1 MNCINK
7 SHPSYKKLLEETGL
21 RPFQLELKVV
31 AWQMANDTDEFPT
44 KDFTPLRELET
55 LTENFVDETGYVFP
69 DYVDHVRS
77 KIKAIGGAWLRSDKK
92 GYYIQ
97 TEKHNV
103 VESREVLTT
112 LLDKLSKKFGIEWR
126 FDSTMKAKGR
136 FEGGVVYINPN
147 KATLDTAFHE
157 FAHPFLLVLKKE
169 NRALYNRLVRG
180 IKNEKT
186 ILERTKKLYPEL
198 SEEELLEEA
207 IVESL
212 GRKAVL
218 ETKVYGGAI
227 TQFIEWVKG
236 IVADLFGQEYSSFKD
251 VAKMLSDEAY
261 EKQLEVNSKTAL
273 YQIDESTVEIYR
285 NQLEGKTTQQKEV
298 VERLIAINR
307 EVELNDTGDK
317 YVTSDG
323 VEYTRVSDELAKDD
337 YYKFDKNVSE
347 ENKAL
352 ALQWGNEVDG
362 IMRSVLL
369 GQPLEEGTIDSSV
382 AQGIYDEFKK
392 IKESYP
398 DSIIIPQITFLN
410 KKKGVAGTADIV
422 VVHKDGSLEILD
434 VKTSRYK
441 FRKTPDPKALKYA
454 DSYNRHAAQLTMYRA
469 LAESQGFTFVEQGGL
484 KILPIEFTVS
494 EANEVVGWKRP
505 FDFIEHGGVEKLY
518 EVYREGFEKSQFADV
533 MNNLKQVIQK
543 KINKAKQE
551 GKGGQVKALE
561 TILADIRSSIDIE
574 GVNKF
579 VNESYNTFFG
589 TSKFAGYYK
598 IYKDY
603 LNKAQLEDDPL
614 EMLAKIHEIEELMN
628 LYKDSVKELWKSYLN
643 FKELT
648 PLDDFQG
655 DSTLDK
661 LDKLQR
667 MFSDMEQGFQ
677 DDIPRVVAKVLA
689 KQVSP
694 NVVEAIKTNIKS
706 KSIDKFKEKSP
717 EEVAKMSFVAKQR
730 YAFQK
735 NQSEKMRKK
744 LNELNEQFVNDKG
757 EVDVEEAIYREIKF
771 GGYKDVGIADR
782 WLSPGISMPNT
793 FLPTFIL
800 TMKKA
805 FEEIRLKN
813 MRFIPLAYQQFEKF
827 SKSNKASKD
836 MPHEFNKGLYTKRTV
851 QQGEETKQILT
862 FVSPIDYNAFNIN
875 KIKFNEQIKALSGA
889 EKYKAV
895 LKWEAENTQVRPDV
909 HIEGVT
915 KMGNLILIETK
926 TELEERKKKELG
938 EKGFQDW
945 KASVTSQEML
955 RGEYRIPKLD
965 TYRDD
970 LFFKMDSNQKEYY
983 KFLLTTYFDSQN
995 KVPKRKEGDKFIL
1008 PYIDKST
1015 NDRLLQGEFWNTLKY
1030 KGQDM
1035 FMLMEEDML
1044 KENVERNKTIPVL
1057 YYNNSNSMDAENVS
1071 TDLLHS
1077 IMRFKMASDRYSVQN
1092 KYVPLANN
1100 LLSLVQ
1106 KTAPAESDTEGFK
1119 ILDKAAKAVGITNGI
1134 NKYIKKHEQSNVVAM
1149 LESFIDTQIYG
1160 IARKDAKFNIGGI
1173 TVDSGKIADTIMSF
1187 ASHTQIALDPLTSL
1201 ANSLNAQ
1208 IQIAEEAFAGQFVD
1222 RKTWWEA
1229 QKYYNTH
1236 ELDFIHDS
1244 LQPYNKSFIGTL
1256 MDTYDAMQGEYID
1269 EFGHKLTKS
1278 AFKAKIGSG
1287 IGFSMMHKGEHRAAA
1302 IMMIALLNKQKVGDK
1317 TLFEIH
1323 KEQFEKDGKIELN
1336 FSSQTR
1342 LHAINK
1348 RLHGVYNRFDAPEI
1362 QRHALGRLMIMYR
1375 KFLAPGLKRRFKNE
1389 GLDYELGDYTEG
1401 FYRQFYKAM
1410 FTDVKKLGLALQNK
1424 QGDMTPYELYNI
1436 RRAIFE
1442 HLMII
1447 TTGLMSTVL
1456 MSMGGF
1462 TDDDDDE
1469 YFYGALLYQVLRVNS
1484 ELSIYGGVGDINNY
1498 LLPDF
1503 NEVVTPYKATSAAFT
1518 TIAKVQKL
1526 YSYVM
1531 GDAVNLIQGEDIAR
1545 YKRDSGVFEKGDSKT
1560 MAALIKLIGISGK
1573 NLSSDVALETLT
1585 LTRGIDIKNND

>member
-7 SHPSYKKLLEETGL
+7 SHPDFVKLQKETGL

-31 AWQMANDTDEFPT
+31 AWQMVNNTDMFPT
-44 KDFTPLRELET
+44 KDFRPLGQLESIIEDFT
-55 LTENFVDETGYVFP
+55 DNTGYVFP
-69 DYVDHVRS
+69 EYVNHVRS

-112 LLDKLSKKFGIEWR
+112 LLDKLSNKFGLEWR

-136 FEGGVVYINPN
+136 FEDNIVYINPN

-157 FAHPFLLVLKKE
+157 FAHPLLLVLKEE
-169 NRALYNRLVRG
+169 NKALYNRLIRG
-180 IKNEKT
+180 IKSESK
-186 ILERTKKLYPEL
+186 ILEATRKRYPEL
-198 SEEELLEEA
+198 SGQELLEEA

-212 GRKAVL
+212 GREAVL
-218 ETKVYGGAI
+218 ETQVHRGTIAK
-227 TQFIEWVKG
+227 FIEWVKG
-236 IVADLFGQEYSSFKD
+236 IIKDLFGQEYTSFKD
-251 VAKMLSDEAY
+251 VARMLSDEAY
-261 EKQLEVNSKTAL
+261 QNQLEVNSKTAL
-273 YQIDESTVEIYR
+273 YQIDENTVQIYQ
-285 NQLEGKTTQQKEV
+285 NQLVGKTTQQKEV
-298 VERLIAINR
+298 VEKLIAINR
-307 EVELNDTGDK
+307 EVELNEDGSK

-323 VEYTRVSDELAKDD
+323 IEYTRVSDELAKDD
-337 YYKFDKNVSE
+337 YYKFDKNVSD

-352 ALQWGNEVDG
+352 ALQWGNEVDA

-369 GQPLEEGTIDSSV
+369 NEPLEEGNIDKNI
-382 AQGIYDEFKK
+382 AEEIYEEFKK
-392 IKESYP
+392 IKDSYP
-398 DSIIIPQITFLN
+398 DSIIVPQITFLN
-410 KKKGVAGTADIV
+410 KKKGVAGTADVV
-422 VVHKDGSLEILD
+422 VVHKDGKLEIVD

-441 FRKTPDPKALKYA
+441 FRKTPDPKAIKYA
-454 DSYNRHAAQLTMYRA
+454 DSYSRHAAQLTMYRA
-469 LAESQGFTFVEQGGL
+469 LAESMGFDFVEQGGL
-484 KILPIEFTVS
+484 KILPIEFNVS
-494 EANEVVGWKRP
+494 EGNEIISWKRP
-505 FDFIEHGGVEKLY
+505 YDFIEHGGVEKLY
-518 EVYREGFEKSQFADV
+518 EVYREGFEKSQFSDV

-551 GKGGQVKALE
+551 GKTGQIKALE

-579 VNESYNTFFG
+579 INESYNTFFG
-589 TSKFAGYYK
+589 TSNFAGYYK

-667 MFSDMEQGFQ
+667 MFNDMEQGFQ

-694 NVVEAIKTNIKS
+694 DVVSSIKENIKS
-706 KSIDKFKEKSP
+706 KSIDRFKEKSQ
-717 EEVAKMSFVAKQR
+717 EEINKMSFVQKQK
-730 YAFQK
+730 YAFKK

-771 GGYKDVGIADR
+771 GGYKDIGIADR

-800 TMKKA
+800 TIKKA
-805 FEEIRLKN
+805 FEEVRLKN
-813 MRFIPLAYQQFEKF
+813 MQFIPLAYQQFEKF
-827 SKSNKASKD
+827 AKSNKSSRD
-836 MPHEFNKGLYTKRTV
+836 LPHEFNKGLYTKRTV
-851 QQGEETKQILT
+851 QQGEEIKQVLT
-862 FVSPIDYNAFNIN
+862 FVSPIDYNAFNMA
-875 KIKFNEQIKALSGA
+875 KIKLNEQIKSLSGA
-889 EKYKAV
+889 EKYKAI
-895 LKWEAENTQVRPDV
+895 LKWEIENTQVRPNV

-915 KMGNLILIETK
+915 KLGNLVLIETK

-938 EKGFQDW
+938 EKGFQEW
-945 KASVTSQEML
+945 KTNNTSQEML
-955 RGEYRIPKLD
+955 RGEYRTPKLD
-965 TYRDD
+965 TYKDD
-970 LFFKMDSNQKEYY
+970 LFFKMDASQKEYY
-983 KFLLTTYFDSQN
+983 KFLLTTYFDAQK
-995 KVPKRKEGDKFIL
+995 KVPKRKEGDKFII

-1015 NDRLLQGEFWNTLKY
+1015 NDRLLQGEFWNTIKY
-1030 KGQDM
+1030 KGKDL

-1044 KENVERNKTIPVL
+1044 KENIERNKTIPVL
-1057 YYNNSNSMDAENVS
+1057 YYNNSYSMDADNVS

-1077 IMRFKMASDRYSVQN
+1077 IMRFKMASDRYNVQN

-1106 KTAPAESDTEGFK
+1106 KTSPVESDTEGFK

-1134 NKYIKKHEQSNVVAM
+1134 NKYVKKHEQSNVVAM

-1160 IARKDAKFNIGGI
+1160 IARKDAKFNLGGI
-1173 TVDSGKIADTIMSF
+1173 TIDTGKIADTIMSF
-1187 ASHTQIALDPLTSL
+1187 ASHTQIAFDPLTSL

-1208 IQIAEEAFAGQFVD
+1208 IQIAEEAFAGQFID
-1222 RKTWWEA
+1222 KKTWWEA

-1256 MDTYDAMQGEYID
+1256 MDTYDAMQGEYVD

-1278 AFKAKIGSG
+1278 AFKAKISSG
-1287 IGFSMMHKGEHRAAA
+1287 IGFSMMHKGEHRAAT
-1302 IMMIALLNKQKVGDK
+1302 IMMLSLLNKQKVGNK
-1317 TLFEIH
+1317 TLFELH
-1323 KEQFEKDGKIELN
+1323 KEQFEKEGKIELD
-1336 FSSQTR
+1336 FSTQTR

-1362 QRHALGRLMIMYR
+1362 QRHALGRLIIMYR
-1375 KFLAPGLKRRFKNE
+1375 KFLAPGLKRRFKQE

-1401 FYRQFYKAM
+1401 MYRVFYKTM
-1410 FTDVKKLGLALQNK
+1410 FTDVKKLALALQNK
-1424 QGDMTPYELYNI
+1424 QGEMTPYELYNL

-1442 HLMII
+1442 HLVIM
-1447 TTGLMSTVL
+1447 TTGILSYAL
-1456 MSMGGF
+1456 IGLGGF
-1462 TDDDDDE
+1462 NDE
-1469 YFYGALLYQVLRVNS
+1469 DEEYLYGAILYQVLRVNS
-1484 ELSIYGGVGDINNY
+1484 ELSIYGGIGDINNY

-1503 NEVVTPYKATSAAFT
+1503 NEVVTPYKTTSAVFGV
-1518 TIAKVQKL
+1518 ISKVQKL
-1526 YSYVM
+1526 YSLAF
-1531 GDAVNLIQGEDIAR
+1531 GDIVNLIEGEDIAR
-1545 YKRDSGVFEKGDSKT
+1545 YKRDSGIFEKGDSKT
-1560 MAALIKLIGISGK
+1560 FAALLKLMGLSGK
-1573 NLSSDVALETLT
+1573 NLSSDVALETLA
-1585 LTRGIDIKNND
+1585 LTRGIDITKD